1 MKNIIALL
9 IISIVLISCSL
20 NKLEKPFIII
30 RKGSGSEDTNTNL
43 TFYVYQD
50 KNGYVENFYDK
61 DRISYNK
68 TLEF

>member
-9 IISIVLISCSL
+9 IISIVLISCLL
-20 NKLEKPFIII
+20 NKLEKPFIIV
-30 RKGSGSEDTNTNL
+30 RKGSSSEDTNTNL

-61 DRISYNK
+61 DKYNVGD
-68 TLEF
+68 TIH